1 MAVSNELNT
10 LKANISNAYNAIQAK
25 GGTIPTN
32 KNTQNLS
39 DAINT
44 IQGGGGASVPLFSGS
59 YDRVGLKQIGW
70 TDEEVDYYN
79 QYGVRWNSSENSVF
93 ILTGEDLL
101 GNDSKTARFIP
112 KSTTRKKFFD
122 FTQLLGIPLI
132 DTSDVTAGASLF
144 RNCYKLTAIPQINTS
159 NMTSADTMFHRC
171 TSLLTIPLLDTSK
184 VTTMAS
190 MFAGCAA
197 LQTIP
202 KLNTSVCT
210 DTSGMFNGC
219 TALRIIPQ
227 IDTSNVT
234 NMSGMFTS
242 CKSLETIPQLDTS
255 KVFSYSTVF
264 NGCSNLTKLPSLNLG
279 SAINVTDLFKECSKL
294 TDVGGLMDFG
304 KTVTASTAANNSYYT
319 LTLTQCKEL
328 THDSLLNIINGLYD
342 ISGKAT
348 QKILLGTD
356 NKAKLTAEEI
366 AIATNKGWTVS

>member
-44 IQGGGGASVPLFSGS
+44 IQGGGSASVPLFSGS

-93 ILTGEDLL
+93 TLTGEDLL
-101 GNDSKTARFIP
+101 GNDSKTSRFIP
-112 KSTTRKKFFD
+112 KSTTRKKFLD

-132 DTSDVTAGASLF
+132 DTSDVTAGTSLF

-159 NMTSADTMFHRC
+159 NVTSADTMFHYC

-202 KLNTSVCT
+202 KLNISVCT
-210 DTSGMFNGC
+210 NTSGMFNGC

-227 IDTSNVT
+227 IDMSNVT
-234 NMSGMFTS
+234 NMSGMFNS

-255 KVFSYSTVF
+255 KVSSYSNVF
-264 NGCSNLTKLPSLNLG
+264 NGCINLTRLPSLNLG

-294 TDVGGLMDFG
+294 TDVGGLIDFG

-319 LTLTQCKEL
+319 LTLTQCKAL